1 MIYGVYRYQMGKV
14 DKQQKYLEDQ
24 IAERTWEINERNK
37 QLIYSKKETDN
48 ILNNVEEGIFLIN
61 SRYRIE
67 SQYSAALQNIFE
79 EEILA
84 RKNFLELIE
93 NKVTHKVHTTIT
105 EFVELMFDDEVD
117 ESTISELNPMSE
129 IKLTFESDD
138 GKWTKSKHLSFK
150 FRRIRNDKDI
160 TDELIVTVNDL
171 TDQIRLAQELEES
184 QEYGKKQ
191 MEWMLSILHVEP
203 QLIKEFMEGV
213 NLELNYIDTVL
224 RNSTQKDD
232 MHKALQ
238 KIYRSMHMIKGNAA
252 LIDMKFFV
260 EKSHEFEEN
269 IDHILE
275 KQAITGSDFVP
286 LVLMLKEM
294 RSILKELD
302 KLVERLSKIHMNFR
316 PKRNYENKVFINS
329 LQNLVKSLSRDLN
342 KEIKLVD
349 TDFEA
354 GLIPYRYRL
363 TTRQIL
369 IQMIRNSVYH
379 GIESLEDRIKSGKA
393 PSGRIEISSF
403 KNNGTF
409 GFRLIDDG
417 RGIQLNKL
425 RKKAVELGRWSEAE
439 VNGWSDRE
447 TTETIFYAGV
457 STLDSANLVAGR
469 GIGMD
474 LVKEKVDGAG
484 GEIVVNSKAGQ
495 SCEFIITIPVK
506 QGVNREIEIEEEES
520 VNV

>member
-1 MIYGVYRYQMGKV
+1 
-14 DKQQKYLEDQ
+14 
-24 IAERTWEINERNK
+24 
-37 QLIYSKKETDN
+37 
-48 ILNNVEEGIFLIN
+48 LNNVEEGIFLIN
-61 SRYRIE
+61 DKFKIE
-67 SQYSAALQNIFE
+67 SQYSAALEYIFE

-93 NKVTHKVHTTIT
+93 NRVTHKVHTSIT

-117 ESTISELNPMSE
+117 ESTILELNPLSE
-129 IKLTFESDD
+129 IKLTFESED

-160 TDELIVTVNDL
+160 TNELIVTVNDL
-171 TDQIRLAQELEES
+171 TDQIRLARELEES
-184 QEYGKKQ
+184 YEYSKKQ

-213 NLELNYIDTVL
+213 NLELKYIDTVL
-224 RNSTQKDD
+224 RESTHKDD
-232 MHKALQ
+232 MHKTLE

-260 EKSHEFEEN
+260 EKAHEFEEN

-275 KQAITGSDFVP
+275 KKTLSGSDFVP
-286 LVLMLKEM
+286 LVLMLNEM

-302 KLVERLSKIHMNFR
+302 NLVERLSKIHMNFR

-342 KEIKLVD
+342 KEIVLVD
-349 TDFEA
+349 DDFEA
-354 GLIPYRYRL
+354 GIIPYRYRL

-379 GIESLEDRIKSGKA
+379 GIESLEDRKKSGKD

-425 RKKAVELGRWSEAE
+425 RKKALELGRWSEAE
-439 VNGWSDRE
+439 VKSWSDQK
-447 TTETIFYAGV
+447 TTETIFYSGV

-469 GIGMD
+469 GVGMD
-474 LVKEKVDGAG
+474 LVKEKIDSAG
-484 GEIVVNSKAGQ
+484 GEIVVNSQEGQ

-506 QGVNREIEIEEEES
+506 QEVNQETKVEEEEF